1 MDELEKVPTEEHLSE
16 IAELSPA
23 QYKALRALL
32 TSTTIDEA
40 AREAGLSRDTVHR
53 YLQDRTFA
61 RIYREQ
67 RMFVLMETTTALQ
80 RAGAHAVEVM
90 ETAMGEDVEDMNTR
104 LRAARSI
111 VDMLFKGAE
120 IERKLIEMREFEE
133 RLQALE
139 RLAIQNN
146 RNRGYFG

>member
-1 MDELEKVPTEEHLSE
+1 
-16 IAELSPA
+16 
-23 QYKALRALL
+23 
-32 TSTTIDEA
+32 
-40 AREAGLSRDTVHR
+40 
-53 YLQDRTFA
+53 
-61 RIYREQ
+61 
-67 RMFVLMETTTALQ
+67 MFVLMETTTALQ

-139 RLAIQNN
+139 QLAIQNN
-146 RNRGYFG
+146 RN